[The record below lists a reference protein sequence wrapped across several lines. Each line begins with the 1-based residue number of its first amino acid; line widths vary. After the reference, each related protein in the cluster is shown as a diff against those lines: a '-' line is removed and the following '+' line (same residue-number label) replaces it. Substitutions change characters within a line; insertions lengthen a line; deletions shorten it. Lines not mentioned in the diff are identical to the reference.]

1 MLREGSAGSNTAEDH
16 IKILDQAVAA
26 LPPQHRRRLMVTVN
40 GAGASHDLITHL
52 DKLAARPGHQVIYS
66 VGWELGRR
74 ARAPTAV
81 GPQGPR
87 PNATHFPR
95 GNPQRRAP

>member
-26 LPPQHRRRLMVTVN
+26 LPPQHRRRLMVTVD

-74 ARAPTAV
+74 ERPALAV
-81 GPQGPR
+81 GPRAARQIAHDSR
-87 PNATHFPR
+87 R
-95 GNPQRRAP
+95 QIPQ